1 MVALLKGILDTA
13 MATEGGKLEVRGDES
28 SKLRLYKLSTAEMG
42 HWNAL
47 SDGLRRQWAQE

>member
-1 MVALLKGILDTA
+1 MALLKGILDTA